1 MLLYARPTMKAANR
15 KARSGTPR
23 ERYLTDESG
32 KRVGVVLDIK
42 QYEKMLDELD
52 ELEAIRAYDDAK
64 ASGEE
69 GVPLDQAL
77 REIERKRR

>member
-1 MLLYARPTMKAANR
+1 MAKTAA
-15 KARSGTPR
+15 KKKTTVPKH
-23 ERYLTDESG
+23 ERFIVDDKG

-42 QYEKMLDELD
+42 DYERLLDELD
-52 ELEAIRAYDDAK
+52 ELDAIRAYDEAK

-69 GVPLDQAL
+69 PIPLEQAL